1 VGGSVPVVAS
11 LAGRGIPTIS
21 TGIAT
26 SDANAHSP
34 NEKFPADYLLRGV
47 EAIRET
53 YRRLG
58 ELG

>member
-1 VGGSVPVVAS
+1 MPV
-11 LAGRGIPTIS
+11 IS

-26 SDANAHSP
+26 NDANAHSP
-34 NEKFPADYLLRGV
+34 NEKFPAEYLTLGV
-47 EAIRET
+47 EVVRET